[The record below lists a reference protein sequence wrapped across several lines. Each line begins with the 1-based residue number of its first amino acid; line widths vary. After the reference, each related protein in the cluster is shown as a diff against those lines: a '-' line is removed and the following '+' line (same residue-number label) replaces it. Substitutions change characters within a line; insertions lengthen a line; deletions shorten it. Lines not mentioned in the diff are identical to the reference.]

1 MFYSKNSN
9 QVTYLGN
16 STKSVFPNSRFYCL
30 CRIQKLSVINVWLYI
45 YIVCIYIIHIIF
57 IYIIYVC
64 VYICIYI
71 YMYLLVILNKSIFHS
86 ILIKTFHSLQ
96 NWKPYIINF
105 FFLVQY
111 LFSLKC
117 IFKLFFAN
125 FYMYYLYSKVAS
137 NDSMCTHT
145 PVLSTFCHTFKNNY
159 ILFCWSILIKFFFLF
174 NFIF

>member
-1 MFYSKNSN
+1 M
-9 QVTYLGN
+9 
-16 STKSVFPNSRFYCL
+16 
-30 CRIQKLSVINVWLYI
+30 YI
-45 YIVCIYIIHIIF
+45 YYTYNIYIYNIC
-57 IYIIYVC
+57 VC
-64 VYICIYI
+64 VYMYLYI

-145 PVLSTFCHTFKNNY
+145 PVLSTFCHTFKNNLY
-159 ILFCWSILIKFFFLF
+159 SFLLKYFNQVFFL
-174 NFIF
+174 I